1 MTWTIYAILLPAI
14 TASFVYISLS
24 IPLRL
29 TFLVFCNVE
38 SIEIFWRAYSLD
50 GEKLLW
56 WKTSPQMKTNRY
68 VICHVHESSGF
79 SFLTIQF
86 PAECRTLTTLVSLYF
101 FFISCLQTL
110 DAVSAYYSQGTCTDY
125 PIKYMYAQTWAKT
138 IEKRNCVCMFSV
150 IIGILWNWRISRNI
164 NNEKKNRAVTT
175 MFVNWIFFS
184 YSLPAFLPQPN

>member
-101 FFISCLQTL
+101 FYQLSSNVRRILSILLTRHMHRLSNKIYVCTNM
-110 DAVSAYYSQGTCTDY
+110 SQ
-125 PIKYMYAQTWAKT
+125 
-138 IEKRNCVCMFSV
+138 
-150 IIGILWNWRISRNI
+150 
-164 NNEKKNRAVTT
+164 NNREKKLRVHVFCHHRHFMELAN
-175 MFVNWIFFS
+175 
-184 YSLPAFLPQPN
+184 